1 MCSNIKIH
9 LGQCQNH
16 GYIFTAFISNMQIRW
31 KKCSFPG
38 QNHFFLWQILGLAWV
53 LKCDINVFWIYKNEG
68 MWSVY
73 RHCELKNGNGPAI
86 LLHSALLKN
95 SRGFHCEPLLQFPC
109 KRLIYI
115 FSTAKLEIGQKYR
128 FLTLL

>member
-38 QNHFFLWQILGLAWV
+38 QNHFFCVADSWTCMGAEV
-53 LKCDINVFWIYKNEG
+53 LHKC
-68 MWSVY
+68 
-73 RHCELKNGNGPAI
+73 
-86 LLHSALLKN
+86 LLDL
-95 SRGFHCEPLLQFPC
+95 
-109 KRLIYI
+109 
-115 FSTAKLEIGQKYR
+115 
-128 FLTLL
+128 